1 MPTTNPPQLEQQDL
15 DRPVFSVRDL
25 AFELEVTAAILRT
38 LEIDQILY
46 VVLSGVTSGEGLGFN
61 RALFM
66 LVDPGQRALRTSMAV
81 GPVYRADAHR
91 IWEDMKAKEL
101 TLGALLLAFDKVRN
115 DPGAHA
121 LTHRLG
127 HLQLDM
133 MELEQRARVS
143 LDPAESGRVGIEC
156 MIARCLTTG
165 APMFSSVLELA
176 CDAGTDDPI
185 VFRNWGMVPL
195 ASPEHDVGVLVVDNA
210 FTDREITIRE
220 KQLLIALANLTAIA
234 VEKGRMFARM
244 RALAEVDGLTGVA
257 NRRTYDEAVGRMLT
271 EARQTGRSVGLV
283 LLDVDHFKQFNDLHG
298 HLAGDDVLKMVAS
311 TLVSNARSSDVVA
324 RYGGEEFTVLLPDT
338 TLQQAQVVATKLVH
352 AVQSAGQA
360 MNNGVTISAG
370 VAGSEAGS
378 LDAKALF
385 EEADRAVYRAKR
397 AGRNRVELAPQGPE
411 AAG

>member
-1 MPTTNPPQLEQQDL
+1 MPTTNPPHLDQQDL

-81 GPVYRADAHR
+81 GPVHKADAHR
-91 IWEDMKAKEL
+91 IWEEMKAKEL
-101 TLGALLLAFDKVRN
+101 TLGALLLAYDKVRN
-115 DPGAHA
+115 DPGAHE

-133 MELEQRARVS
+133 LELDQRAKES
-143 LDPAESGRVGIEC
+143 LDPSECGRIGIEG

-165 APMFSSVLELA
+165 APMFSSTLELA
-176 CDAGTDDPI
+176 CDAGSDDPL
-185 VFRNWGMVPL
+185 VFRNWGMAPL
-195 ASPEHDVGVLVVDNA
+195 ATPEHDVGVLVVDNG
-210 FTDREITIRE
+210 FSDREITIRE
-220 KQLLIALANLTAIA
+220 KQMLIALANLTAIA

-257 NRRTYDEAVGRMLT
+257 NRRTYDEAVSRMLT

-283 LLDVDHFKQFNDLHG
+283 LLDVDHFKLFNDTHG

-311 TLVSNARSSDVVA
+311 TLASNARSSDVVA

-338 TLQQAQVVATKLVH
+338 TLQQAEVVANKLVR
-352 AVQSAGQA
+352 AVEDSGQLLS
-360 MNNGVTISAG
+360 NGVTISAG
-370 VAGSEAGS
+370 VAASAAGA
-378 LDAKALF
+378 LDTKALF
-385 EEADRAVYRAKR
+385 EAADRAGYRAKR
-397 AGRNRVELAPQGPE
+397 GGRNRVEVADAFNPQ
-411 AAG
+411 